1 MHNVRLLPFVEMDV
15 ARQRALARASAAAR
29 KQKEKKGASSGVIK
43 GTSKR
48 KSDGKDD
55 CLLKKG
61 PGIPAGDKKP
71 KQCCF
76 PSLAMEQVMV
86 S

>member
-1 MHNVRLLPFVEMDV
+1 MDV

-29 KQKEKKGASSGVIK
+29 KQKEKEGASSGVTK

-71 KQCCF
+71 KQSLLPK
-76 PSLAMEQVMV
+76 PSHGAGNGFMTETGPVT
-86 S
+86 